1 MANVSIRMD
10 DITKSQFES
19 FCNDVGLSVS
29 AAFNLF
35 AKKVVREQRI
45 PFEISNN
52 DPFYSEENQ
61 KILLKSIQQ
70 LKDGKGTIHELI
82 EVE

>member
-10 DITKSQFES
+10 DVTKNQFDA

-35 AKKVVREQRI
+35 AKKVVREHRI
-45 PFEISNN
+45 PFEITNE
-52 DPFYSEENQ
+52 DPFYSAENMSV
-61 KILLKSIQQ
+61 LKAAIARDKAGLS
-70 LKDGKGTIHELI
+70 KEHT
-82 EVE
+82 VEGL